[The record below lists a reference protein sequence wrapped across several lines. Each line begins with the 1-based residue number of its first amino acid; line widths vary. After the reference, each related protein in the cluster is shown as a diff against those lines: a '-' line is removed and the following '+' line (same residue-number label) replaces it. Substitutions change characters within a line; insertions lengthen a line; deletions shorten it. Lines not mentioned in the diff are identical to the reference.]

1 MAMQGKR
8 ALERRRNRGSD
19 KPSKARP
26 FCADVFPPRGA
37 ADGGGAWRA
46 RLRRAWAAAA
56 TLAERA
62 GQWMLWRLV
71 LLYYYTT
78 IWRVCTFFYFGL
90 IVCAA
95 PLHPVLAPPVA
106 RAVACARGPHAEHF
120 SASLNLLGIASLLGC
135 ALARPRPISPGLPRP
150 TTSPA

>member
-1 MAMQGKR
+1 MIGPFAFHPQALVLCGVFGSVAMQGKR

-71 LLYYYTT
+71 LLYY
-78 IWRVCTFFYFGL
+78 
-90 IVCAA
+90 
-95 PLHPVLAPPVA
+95 
-106 RAVACARGPHAEHF
+106 
-120 SASLNLLGIASLLGC
+120 
-135 ALARPRPISPGLPRP
+135 
-150 TTSPA
+150 